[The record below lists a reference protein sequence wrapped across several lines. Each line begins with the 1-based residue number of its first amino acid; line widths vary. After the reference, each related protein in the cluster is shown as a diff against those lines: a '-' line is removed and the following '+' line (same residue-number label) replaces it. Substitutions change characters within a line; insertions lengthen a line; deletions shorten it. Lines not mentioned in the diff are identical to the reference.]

1 VLESK
6 NMAFLK
12 NRAIWMLLLAAVL
25 GGASCRIFKP
35 GTMAYP
41 TGLSFPVVED
51 ASISFKGRI
60 ISPVRERGG
69 AYFYSTENGFVRCV
83 DGLKRNV
90 IWTFKAD
97 NGLRTAP
104 FPGKENIYVHD
115 EADILYCLDS
125 QGKIS
130 WTKAVGERV
139 LTPIVEDSGRIYFG
153 TDRGILWSLD
163 LKGEGP
169 RRFKAGAAINGGPLV
184 LGSRIIFGSDDG
196 KLSLIDPQGK
206 ALGVFQAP
214 GRIIGPIASDGKIV
228 FFSTETRDFF
238 GLSLNGLRP
247 KWKVR
252 LGGRVLIDPVLRG
265 GRLFLLST
273 NSVVYC
279 LKKTS
284 GDVLW
289 WQNIPSR
296 TAYELAVIE
305 DKVVISTLSSHLLA
319 FDVET
324 GRKTGEYKTEQDLKT
339 NALWI
344 DPFLIIA
351 QYDFQTDGG
360 RFVYLRKDVQALLSA
375 QKASPQSVG
384 DEIPFAASAIGFFK
398 PNYEF
403 YLKTGEKREVA
414 QKASETNTW
423 TWYAEAEGSY
433 SVGVNVTDEKQSREI
448 EVPFVIEKRSE
459 KIVES
464 PLMKGNTAMTRE
476 QALELVNKHLKN
488 GNLIKHCLAVEAC
501 MKAVALRLGQDPEPW
516 GLAGLLHDL
525 DYEVTKKSPE
535 LHTSETVKILN
546 GLGMDPLIVHAVQAH
561 AGKVPCANP
570 MDWAIFSID
579 PLTGLIIA
587 ATLMH
592 PTKTLKAIDLEFV
605 KRRYKEK
612 SFAKGVRRDE
622 IEQCVNLG
630 LSLDEFITIC
640 IQAMQGIDQDLGLA

>member
-1 VLESK
+1 
-6 NMAFLK
+6 MAFLK
-12 NRAIWMLLLAAVL
+12 NRAIWMLLPAVVL
-25 GGASCRIFKP
+25 GGVSCRIFKP

-115 EADILYCLDS
+115 EADILYCLDI

-130 WTKAVGERV
+130 WKKAVGERV

-238 GLSLNGLRP
+238 GLSLNRLRP

-284 GDVLW
+284 GDILW

-296 TAYELAVIE
+296 TAYELAGIE

-351 QYDFQTDGG
+351 HYDFQTDGG

-375 QKASPQSVG
+375 QKTSPQSVG
-384 DEIPFAASAIGFFK
+384 DEIPFTASAIGFFK

-414 QKASETNTW
+414 QKASDTNTW
-423 TWYAEAEGSY
+423 TWYAEAEGTY

-448 EVPFVIEKRSE
+448 EIPFVIEKRPE
-459 KIVES
+459 KIAES
-464 PLMKGNTAMTRE
+464 PLMKGNAAMTRE
-476 QALELVNKHLKN
+476 DALVLVNKQLKN

-501 MKAVALRLGQDPEPW
+501 MKAVALRVGQDPEPW

-525 DYEVTKKSPE
+525 DYEVTEKSPE

-561 AGKVPCANP
+561 AGKVPCANS

-592 PTKTLKAIDLEFV
+592 PTKKLRAIDLEFV

-640 IQAMQGIDQDLGLA
+640 IQAMQGIDQDLGLT